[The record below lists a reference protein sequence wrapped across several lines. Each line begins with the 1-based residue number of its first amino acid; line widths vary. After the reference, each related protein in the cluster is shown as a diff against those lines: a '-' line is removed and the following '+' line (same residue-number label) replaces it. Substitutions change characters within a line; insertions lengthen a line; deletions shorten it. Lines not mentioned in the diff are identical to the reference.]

1 MGEVISEEE
10 KEKNE
15 KEKILNKTIE
25 ELDFSV
31 RSYNCLKKSG
41 INTLRDL
48 INYSPEEV
56 IKIKNLGKKSL
67 DEIKEKMNKY
77 AFVLGERC
85 IEKLITIA
93 KNNNLQA
100 QREVQKV
107 IKNKQAS
114 KILFEEISPKYL
126 ERNGGYTR
134 IVKTGF
140 RKGDSA
146 PLAIIEF
153 IE

>member
-1 MGEVISEEE
+1 MRHKKLKGKLGRNSSHRSSLLANLSISLITHKKIETTYTKAKEV
-10 KEKNE
+10 
-15 KEKILNKTIE
+15 
-25 ELDFSV
+25 
-31 RSYNCLKKSG
+31 R
-41 INTLRDL
+41 
-48 INYSPEEV
+48 
-56 IKIKNLGKKSL
+56 
-67 DEIKEKMNKY
+67 
-77 AFVLGERC
+77 RC

>member
-1 MGEVISEEE
+1 MRHKKLKGKLGRNSSHRSSLLANLSISLIIHKKIETTYTKAKEVR
-10 KEKNE
+10 
-15 KEKILNKTIE
+15 
-25 ELDFSV
+25 
-31 RSYNCLKKSG
+31 RS
-41 INTLRDL
+41 
-48 INYSPEEV
+48 
-56 IKIKNLGKKSL
+56 
-67 DEIKEKMNKY
+67 
-77 AFVLGERC
+77 
-85 IEKLITIA
+85 IEKLITVA

-100 QREVQKV
+100 QRKVQKV

-153 IE
+153 VE

>member
-1 MGEVISEEE
+1 MRHKKLKGKLGRNSSHRSSLLANLSISLITHKKIETTYAKAKEV
-10 KEKNE
+10 
-15 KEKILNKTIE
+15 
-25 ELDFSV
+25 
-31 RSYNCLKKSG
+31 R
-41 INTLRDL
+41 
-48 INYSPEEV
+48 
-56 IKIKNLGKKSL
+56 
-67 DEIKEKMNKY
+67 
-77 AFVLGERC
+77 RC

>member
-1 MGEVISEEE
+1 MRHKKLKGKLGRNSSHRSSLLANLSIS
-10 KEKNE
+10 
-15 KEKILNKTIE
+15 
-25 ELDFSV
+25 
-31 RSYNCLKKSG
+31 
-41 INTLRDL
+41 L
-48 INYSPEEV
+48 INHKKIETTYTKAKEV
-56 IKIKNLGKKSL
+56 R
-67 DEIKEKMNKY
+67 
-77 AFVLGERC
+77 RC

-93 KNNNLQA
+93 KNNNIQA

-126 ERNGGYTR
+126 ERNGGYIR
-134 IVKTGF
+134 IIKTGF

-153 IE
+153 VE

>member
-1 MGEVISEEE
+1 MRHKKLKGKLGRSSSHRSSLLANLSISLITHKKIETTYTKAKEVR
-10 KEKNE
+10 
-15 KEKILNKTIE
+15 
-25 ELDFSV
+25 
-31 RSYNCLKKSG
+31 RS
-41 INTLRDL
+41 
-48 INYSPEEV
+48 
-56 IKIKNLGKKSL
+56 
-67 DEIKEKMNKY
+67 
-77 AFVLGERC
+77 
-85 IEKLITIA
+85 IEKLVTVA
-93 KNNNLQA
+93 KDNSLQA

-107 IKNKQAS
+107 IRNKQAS

-153 IE
+153 VE

>member
-1 MGEVISEEE
+1 M
-10 KEKNE
+10 
-15 KEKILNKTIE
+15 
-25 ELDFSV
+25 
-31 RSYNCLKKSG
+31 
-41 INTLRDL
+41 
-48 INYSPEEV
+48 
-56 IKIKNLGKKSL
+56 
-67 DEIKEKMNKY
+67 
-77 AFVLGERC
+77 
-85 IEKLITIA
+85 
-93 KNNNLQA
+93 QA

-114 KILFEEISPKYL
+114 KILFEEISPKYQ

>member
-1 MGEVISEEE
+1 ISLITHKKIETTYTKAKEV
-10 KEKNE
+10 
-15 KEKILNKTIE
+15 
-25 ELDFSV
+25 
-31 RSYNCLKKSG
+31 R
-41 INTLRDL
+41 
-48 INYSPEEV
+48 
-56 IKIKNLGKKSL
+56 
-67 DEIKEKMNKY
+67 
-77 AFVLGERC
+77 RC

>member
-1 MGEVISEEE
+1 MRH
-10 KEKNE
+10 KK
-15 KEKILNKTIE
+15 
-25 ELDFSV
+25 
-31 RSYNCLKKSG
+31 LKGRLGRKSG
-41 INTLRDL
+41 HRSSLLANLSISL
-48 INYSPEEV
+48 ITHKKIETTYTKAREV
-56 IKIKNLGKKSL
+56 RRN
-67 DEIKEKMNKY
+67 
-77 AFVLGERC
+77 
-85 IEKLITIA
+85 IEKLVTVA
-93 KNNNLQA
+93 KDNSLQA

-146 PLAIIEF
+146 PLAIVEF
-153 IE
+153 V

>member
-1 MGEVISEEE
+1 MRHKKLKGKLGRNSSHRSSLLANLSISLIIHKKIETTYTKAKEVR
-10 KEKNE
+10 
-15 KEKILNKTIE
+15 
-25 ELDFSV
+25 
-31 RSYNCLKKSG
+31 RS
-41 INTLRDL
+41 
-48 INYSPEEV
+48 
-56 IKIKNLGKKSL
+56 
-67 DEIKEKMNKY
+67 
-77 AFVLGERC
+77 
-85 IEKLITIA
+85 IEKLITVA

-153 IE
+153 VE

>member
-1 MGEVISEEE
+1 MRHKKLKGKLGRNSSHRSSLLANLSISLITHKKIETTYTKTKEV
-10 KEKNE
+10 
-15 KEKILNKTIE
+15 
-25 ELDFSV
+25 
-31 RSYNCLKKSG
+31 R
-41 INTLRDL
+41 
-48 INYSPEEV
+48 
-56 IKIKNLGKKSL
+56 
-67 DEIKEKMNKY
+67 
-77 AFVLGERC
+77 RC
-85 IEKLITIA
+85 VEKLVTIA

-107 IKNKQAS
+107 IKNKQAT

>member
-1 MGEVISEEE
+1 MRHKKLKGKLGRNSSHRSSLLANLSISLITHKKIETTYAKAKEV
-10 KEKNE
+10 
-15 KEKILNKTIE
+15 
-25 ELDFSV
+25 
-31 RSYNCLKKSG
+31 R
-41 INTLRDL
+41 
-48 INYSPEEV
+48 
-56 IKIKNLGKKSL
+56 
-67 DEIKEKMNKY
+67 
-77 AFVLGERC
+77 RC

-93 KNNNLQA
+93 KNNNIQA

-153 IE
+153 ME

>member
-1 MGEVISEEE
+1 MRHKKLKGKLGRNSSHRSSLLANLSISLITHKKIETTYTKAKEVR
-10 KEKNE
+10 
-15 KEKILNKTIE
+15 
-25 ELDFSV
+25 
-31 RSYNCLKKSG
+31 RS
-41 INTLRDL
+41 
-48 INYSPEEV
+48 
-56 IKIKNLGKKSL
+56 
-67 DEIKEKMNKY
+67 
-77 AFVLGERC
+77 
-85 IEKLITIA
+85 IEKLVTVA
-93 KNNNLQA
+93 KDNNLKA

-153 IE
+153 VE

>member
-1 MGEVISEEE
+1 MRHKKLKGKLGRNSSHRSSLLANLSISLITHKKIETTYTKAKEV
-10 KEKNE
+10 
-15 KEKILNKTIE
+15 
-25 ELDFSV
+25 
-31 RSYNCLKKSG
+31 R
-41 INTLRDL
+41 
-48 INYSPEEV
+48 
-56 IKIKNLGKKSL
+56 
-67 DEIKEKMNKY
+67 
-77 AFVLGERC
+77 RC

-93 KNNNLQA
+93 KNNNIQA

>member
-1 MGEVISEEE
+1 MRHKKLKGKLGRNSSHRSSLLANLSIS
-10 KEKNE
+10 
-15 KEKILNKTIE
+15 
-25 ELDFSV
+25 
-31 RSYNCLKKSG
+31 
-41 INTLRDL
+41 L
-48 INYSPEEV
+48 INHKKIETTYTKAKEV
-56 IKIKNLGKKSL
+56 R
-67 DEIKEKMNKY
+67 
-77 AFVLGERC
+77 RC

-93 KNNNLQA
+93 KNNNIQA

-126 ERNGGYTR
+126 ERNGGYIR
-134 IVKTGF
+134 IIKTGF

>member
-1 MGEVISEEE
+1 MRHKKLKGKLGRNSSHRSSLLANLSISLITHKKIETNYAKA
-10 KEKNE
+10 KE
-15 KEKILNKTIE
+15 
-25 ELDFSV
+25 
-31 RSYNCLKKSG
+31 
-41 INTLRDL
+41 LRR
-48 INYSPEEV
+48 Y
-56 IKIKNLGKKSL
+56 
-67 DEIKEKMNKY
+67 
-77 AFVLGERC
+77 
-85 IEKLITIA
+85 IEKLVTIA

-134 IVKTGF
+134 IVKSGF